1 MQNVFFHDFKFD
13 LTLPD
18 PTPGPKYLYYP
29 FNHESYYKKPKLT
42 NLNYSEKPLIYTR
55 IDLNIPVDQ
64 INVKPE
70 LYNYD
75 KSRNNTLTEEDEI
88 FFGDKKPRKP
98 SAPIQPLRGS
108 PDRYN
113 DIKKSDNPYNKKT
126 LDVEDSEDEEFDLH
140 DSVLSKEE
148 ITEHLKRVVN
158 KSFEA
163 ASDLKVHSHPT
174 KKGVTATNSFLIVP
188 NFNDIDKK

>member
-1 MQNVFFHDFKFD
+1 M
-13 LTLPD
+13 
-18 PTPGPKYLYYP
+18 YYP

-55 IDLNIPVDQ
+55 VDLNIPVDE
-64 INVKPE
+64 INIKPE

-75 KSRNNTLTEEDEI
+75 RTRNNTLTEEDEI

-98 SAPIQPLRGS
+98 SFQPTTVTPHDKNR
-108 PDRYN
+108 
-113 DIKKSDNPYNKKT
+113 DIKRSDNPYNKKT
-126 LDVEDSEDEEFDLH
+126 LDLEDSEEEEFELH
-140 DSVLSKEE
+140 DSVLTREE

-163 ASDLKVHSHPT
+163 AAELKVHQHPT
-174 KKGVTATNSFLIVP
+174 KKGVTAVQSYLIVP
-188 NFNDIDKK
+188 NFNDVDKK